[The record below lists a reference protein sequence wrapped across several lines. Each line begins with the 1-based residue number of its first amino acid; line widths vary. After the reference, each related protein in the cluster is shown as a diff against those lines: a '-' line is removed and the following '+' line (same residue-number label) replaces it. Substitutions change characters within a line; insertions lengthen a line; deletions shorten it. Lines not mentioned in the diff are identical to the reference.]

1 MEYPMAII
9 VFCGS
14 DCRDTKIAALLELIG
29 DKQVVVHKG
38 RYRDVCSRV
47 QKSIKKINVVSAN
60 LLKSERYELYLV
72 AKRYGRPYCV
82 ISVSATQDP
91 ESASPKN
98 RYDNPYIE
106 WSCLTQD
113 WICCV
118 LQADVAKSEAHRN
131 IIVDAQY
138 LSDVKHAIQRI
149 NQKHGGLFFFGEI
162 ERKVLRL
169 LQSNPASLSEV
180 ERSYEQLVL
189 KEMQDR
195 KWRESV

>member
-1 MEYPMAII
+1 MAII

-14 DCRDTKIAALLELIG
+14 DSRDTKIAALLELI
-29 DKQVVVHKG
+29 DNKQVEVHRG
-38 RYRDVCSRV
+38 RYRDVYSKV
-47 QKSIKKINVVSAN
+47 QKNIKKVNIVSAN

-106 WSCLTQD
+106 WSCLTRD
-113 WICCV
+113 WICSI
-118 LQADVAKSEAHRN
+118 LQADIAKSEAHRN
-131 IIVDAQY
+131 IIVNAQY
-138 LSDVKHAIQRI
+138 LSEVKNVIQKI
-149 NQKHGGLFFFGEI
+149 NQKHGNLFFFGEI

-169 LQSNPASLSEV
+169 LQCNPASLSDV
-180 ERSYEQLVL
+180 ERSYEQLIL
-189 KEMQDR
+189 KEMRDR
-195 KWRESV
+195 K